1 MEEKNEKMEEK
12 KNEKYSGDLT
22 ECMDIIMEISQR
34 LNDVTSTDLRM
45 TLENL
50 NGGNE
55 MMDKAFMQ
63 GIGIGTGVVLA
74 LQDSKRKKEE
84 WMRQREKE
92 NDICGVRYRNE
103 NAINSAT
110 YDATKDVTNDATNDV
125 TEELLS
131 EMSDSKLLSKEC
143 GTFEMDGI
151 TGNLSEFTSKAI
163 GSPVASV
170 FYTNVLYK
178 GECVGLR
185 EDEEGILYRIRYR
198 DGDGEEMD
206 EMEFKRARA
215 LYDLNYGNEVDR
227 NAALLEK

>member
-1 MEEKNEKMEEK
+1 MEEK
-12 KNEKYSGDLT
+12 KNEKYSCDLK
-22 ECMDIIMEISQR
+22 ECMDIIVDISQR
-34 LNDVTSTDLRM
+34 LNEVTSNDLRM

-50 NGGNE
+50 NGGDD

-63 GIGIGTGVVLA
+63 GIGIGIGTGVVMA

-92 NDICGVRYRNE
+92 NERCVVRDGNE
-103 NAINSAT
+103 YA
-110 YDATKDVTNDATNDV
+110 TNDATNHVKSDATNDVTNYV

-131 EMSDSKLLSKEC
+131 EMSGSKLLSKEC
-143 GTFEMDGI
+143 GTFEMDGM
-151 TGNLSEFTSKAI
+151 TGNLSAFTSKAI
-163 GSPVASV
+163 GSQVASV

-206 EMEFKRARA
+206 EREFKRARA

>member
-12 KNEKYSGDLT
+12 KNEKYSCDLN
-22 ECMDIIMEISQR
+22 ECMDIIVDISQR

-50 NGGNE
+50 YGGDD
-55 MMDKAFMQ
+55 MMDKAFMY
-63 GIGIGTGVVLA
+63 GIGIGTGVVMA

-84 WMRQREKE
+84 WMRQREE
-92 NDICGVRYRNE
+92 DNERGGVRDRNE
-103 NAINSAT
+103 SVTDRA
-110 YDATKDVTNDATNDV
+110 TNDA

-131 EMSDSKLLSKEC
+131 EMSGSKLLSKEC
-143 GTFEMDGI
+143 GTFEMDEM

-185 EDEEGILYRIRYR
+185 EDEEGTLYRIRYR

-206 EMEFKRARA
+206 EREFKRARA
-215 LYDLNYGNEVDR
+215 LYDLNYGDEMDGNI
-227 NAALLEK
+227 ALLED

>member
-1 MEEKNEKMEEK
+1 MEEKN
-12 KNEKYSGDLT
+12 NEKYSCDLK
-22 ECMDIIMEISQR
+22 ECMDIIVDISQR

-50 NGGNE
+50 NGGDD

-84 WMRQREKE
+84 WMRQREEE
-92 NDICGVRYRNE
+92 NDICGVRDRNE
-103 NAINSAT
+103 NAT
-110 YDATKDVTNDATNDV
+110 KDAT
-125 TEELLS
+125 EEILS
-131 EMSDSKLLSKEC
+131 EMSGSKLLSKEC
-143 GTFEMDGI
+143 GTFEIDGMVC
-151 TGNLSEFTSKAI
+151 NLSEFTNKAI

-170 FYTNVLYK
+170 FYTNVLYR

-206 EMEFKRARA
+206 EREFKRARA
-215 LYDLNYGNEVDR
+215 LYDLNYGDEVDR

>member
-1 MEEKNEKMEEK
+1 MEEK
-12 KNEKYSGDLT
+12 KNEKYSCDLK
-22 ECMDIIMEISQR
+22 ECMDIIVDISQR

-50 NGGNE
+50 NGGDD

-63 GIGIGTGVVLA
+63 GIGIGIGTGVVLA

-84 WMRQREKE
+84 WMRQREEE
-92 NDICGVRYRNE
+92 NERGGVRDGNE
-103 NAINSAT
+103 NA
-110 YDATKDVTNDATNDV
+110 TNDATNNV
-125 TEELLS
+125 TEEILS
-131 EMSDSKLLSKEC
+131 EMSGSKLLSKEC
-143 GTFEMDGI
+143 ETFEIDGMVC
-151 TGNLSEFTSKAI
+151 NLSEFTNKAI
-163 GSPVASV
+163 GSPVASL

-185 EDEEGILYRIRYR
+185 EDEEGTLYRIRYR

-206 EMEFKRARA
+206 EREFKRARA

>member
-1 MEEKNEKMEEK
+1 
-12 KNEKYSGDLT
+12 
-22 ECMDIIMEISQR
+22 
-34 LNDVTSTDLRM
+34 
-45 TLENL
+45 
-50 NGGNE
+50 
-55 MMDKAFMQ
+55 
-63 GIGIGTGVVLA
+63 

-84 WMRQREKE
+84 WERQREKE
-92 NDICGVRYRNE
+92 NERCVVRDGNE
-103 NAINSAT
+103 YA
-110 YDATKDVTNDATNDV
+110 TNDATNHVKSDATNDVTNYV

-131 EMSDSKLLSKEC
+131 EMSGSMLLSNEC
-143 GTFEMDGI
+143 GTFEMDGM

-163 GSPVASV
+163 GSQVASV

-206 EMEFKRARA
+206 EREFKRARA

>member
-12 KNEKYSGDLT
+12 KNEKYSCDLN
-22 ECMDIIMEISQR
+22 ECMDIIVDISQR

-50 NGGNE
+50 YGGDD
-55 MMDKAFMQ
+55 MMDKAFMH
-63 GIGIGTGVVLA
+63 GIGIGTGVVMA

-84 WMRQREKE
+84 WVRQREEE
-92 NDICGVRYRNE
+92 NERGGVRDRNE
-103 NAINSAT
+103 NAINDLA
-110 YDATKDVTNDATNDV
+110 D
-125 TEELLS
+125 ELLS
-131 EMSDSKLLSKEC
+131 EMSGSKLLSKEC
-143 GTFEMDGI
+143 GTFEMDEM

-163 GSPVASV
+163 GSQVASV

-185 EDEEGILYRIRYR
+185 EDEEGTLYRIRYR

-206 EMEFKRARA
+206 EREFKRARA
-215 LYDLNYGNEVDR
+215 LYDLNYGDEMDGNT
-227 NAALLEK
+227 ALLED

>member
-1 MEEKNEKMEEK
+1 MEEK
-12 KNEKYSGDLT
+12 KNKKYSYDLN
-22 ECMDIIMEISQR
+22 ECMDIIVDISQR
-34 LNDVTSTDLRM
+34 LNEVTSNDLRM

-50 NGGNE
+50 KGGEN

-74 LQDSKRKKEE
+74 LQDSKRRNEE
-84 WMRQREKE
+84 CMRRMEYAFMRRMEDECMRRRYEE
-92 NDICGVRYRNE
+92 NERGGVKNGNE
-103 NAINSAT
+103 NA
-110 YDATKDVTNDATNDV
+110 TNDATNNV
-125 TEELLS
+125 TEEILS
-131 EMSDSKLLSKEC
+131 EMSGSKLLSKEC
-143 GTFEMDGI
+143 ETFDVEEL

-163 GSPVASV
+163 GSPVASL

-206 EMEFKRARA
+206 EREFKRARA
-215 LYDLNYGNEVDR
+215 LYDLNYCDEVD
-227 NAALLEK
+227 